1 MSEQRRATAHVGIP
15 KPVSEMSDKEKLDTR
30 KKVLEHLEKQAAS
43 GNENNLSVEIKADE
57 WGYEGK
63 ISLRRPSID
72 EERKIGVRTAAYLEG
87 KIGVDVKTENLCI
100 FLASFDVCCDWK
112 NAPEW
117 WNPREMPGSD
127 YELLEF
133 VYGRFAEWLQS
144 FRQRIRRQ
152 SQGDSEAPAV
162 AQ

>member
-1 MSEQRRATAHVGIP
+1 MSERRATAQVGLP
-15 KPVSEMSDKEKLDTR
+15 KPVGEMSEKEKLDAR
-30 KKVLEHLEKQAAS
+30 AKVLEHLEKQAAAGS
-43 GNENNLSVEIKADE
+43 ENSLTVEIKAED
-57 WGYEGK
+57 WGYEGA

-87 KIGVDVKTENLCI
+87 KVGVDVKTENLCI

-127 YELLEF
+127 YELLEH
-133 VYGRFAEWLQS
+133 VYTRFAEWLQS
-144 FRQRIRRQ
+144 FRIRVRKQ
-152 SQGDSEAPAV
+152 HPGGSEAPAV
-162 AQ
+162 TK